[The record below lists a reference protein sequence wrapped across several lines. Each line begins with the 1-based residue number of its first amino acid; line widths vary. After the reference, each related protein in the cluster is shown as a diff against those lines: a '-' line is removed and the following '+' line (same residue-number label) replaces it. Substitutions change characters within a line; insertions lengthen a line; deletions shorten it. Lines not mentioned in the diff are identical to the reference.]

1 MHLQFI
7 EISSRNASPPFAFS
21 GLEITPHIDNGLV
34 FYFGPMTYSPKI
46 KIQDFMALE
55 LQQGYA
61 VLYMDYGSGTVRLDQ
76 PHIKLTDGKS
86 HRIDVYFTKN
96 VSIIGATFSQSFF
109 YSVIFFPSFFYP
121 FILNLCCNSSFQ

>member
-1 MHLQFI
+1 M
-7 EISSRNASPPFAFS
+7 NDPFAFT

-34 FYFGPMTYSPKI
+34 FYFGPMTYSSKI

-96 VSIIGATFSQSFF
+96 VSNSWSSLVQLFLNRFFSNT
-109 YSVIFFPSFFYP
+109 SV
-121 FILNLCCNSSFQ
+121 L